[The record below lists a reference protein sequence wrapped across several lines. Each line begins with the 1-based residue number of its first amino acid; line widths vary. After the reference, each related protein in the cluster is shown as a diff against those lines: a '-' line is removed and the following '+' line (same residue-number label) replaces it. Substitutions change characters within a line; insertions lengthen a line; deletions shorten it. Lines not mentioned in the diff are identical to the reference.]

1 MLYFKDKRYAF
12 ELKKFIDNTARVVS
26 NDQHSCEQYC
36 HDDFQTDASFYRDQ
50 QTDFSCQ
57 QKSAVST
64 VALDSDDGSETWFQR
79 KTLNRTRL

>member
-50 QTDFSCQ
+50 QTFSVLAIISSQ
-57 QKSAVST
+57 HSST
-64 VALDSDDGSETWFQR
+64 GLS
-79 KTLNRTRL
+79 